1 MSNSPA
7 HMPVHE
13 RPEWEVLQAHQREI
27 SNMHM
32 RDLFA
37 NDPQRF
43 ENFSAKIPGLL
54 LDYSK
59 HRITDE
65 TMNAL
70 LALARACNIERQ
82 RDAMFS
88 GNKINSSENRAVLHT
103 ALRRSADEKIILDG
117 EDIMSFVYKTLF
129 RMRDFSDAVRSGT
142 WTGCTGRRI
151 KTVINI
157 GVGGSDL
164 GPQMVCEAL
173 KPYAERMAE
182 SCGQTVDLAVRF
194 VSNIDATML
203 HDTLQ
208 DCDPET
214 TLFIVASKSFTTQET
229 ITNALGVKAWLLD
242 TLSDET
248 AIKRHFVAL
257 SANEEAAM
265 QFGIPPENIFPM
277 KDWVGGRY
285 SLWGAIG
292 LSICCAAGFDVFQD
306 LLAGASAMDHHF
318 QSTPLDKNIPVIMAI
333 LGIWNRNFQGYP
345 AQAILPYA
353 HHLQRFSTYIQ
364 QLDMESNGKG
374 VTADGRPVSVASG
387 PIIFGEVGTNAQH
400 TFMQLLHQSPEVIP
414 ADFIMVAKPVPP
426 YENQHKKLLANA
438 LAQSKSLMEGQEN
451 SEEPHR
457 NFPGNR
463 PSSCV
468 VLDTLD
474 AYHLGLLLAL
484 YEHKIFVQ
492 GVIWGIN
499 SFDQW
504 GVELGKTNAKHIIDA
519 FETHKKID
527 TLDSSTAGIL
537 RHLTQKFIKF

>member
-492 GVIWGIN
+492 G
-499 SFDQW
+499 
-504 GVELGKTNAKHIIDA
+504 
-519 FETHKKID
+519 
-527 TLDSSTAGIL
+527 
-537 RHLTQKFIKF
+537 